1 MTHDSESPPPGKI
14 LTLLRWLQ
22 GWPQKDLAAAIDC
35 RSSLLSDYEA
45 GRKPLSRSRLEKIAA
60 RMGVSPEGIDEVADF
75 WKSFRSQ
82 RHLGPGDAKSRRI
95 AFIERFTQASA
106 AYAHALLAVSDA
118 EWAEEARREARSLW
132 ERLAQH
138 PPAQRRL
145 LVEGTL
151 HYQSWA
157 LSELVCQKSLEAA
170 ADRAD
175 RALALAELAVR
186 IAELSPGEF
195 EWCQRVQ
202 GYAWAHLG
210 NARRVAGDL
219 PSAEEAF
226 GRARVLWEAGEAIN
240 ISILNKALILGLEAS
255 LRIEQRRFSQA
266 LALLDRALGEHHEE
280 TLRKQLL
287 LNRASVLELAGDF
300 EGAIS
305 TLKELEPLLCEDSEP
320 RLVCVMRFSLAN
332 SFLQVG
338 NPEKAEALLP
348 SLRELTARLGNE
360 LDGLRTRWLEGRI
373 KASLGQRKEALFV
386 LSQVREDFLSR
397 GMAYDTALTLLEIAV
412 LYLETGHTS
421 EVRAL
426 ARQMAPLFKAQDV
439 HREALAAIRLF
450 REAAERE
457 AVTVEMAR
465 DLVSYLD
472 RARHDPTLRFEACPP
487 RHSPPM

>member
-1 MTHDSESPPPGKI
+1 MTNDSESPPSGKI

-22 GWPQKDLAAAIDC
+22 GWPQKDLAAAIGC

-60 RMGVSPEGIDEVADF
+60 RMGVSPEGIDEAVDF

-106 AYAHALLAVSDA
+106 AYAHALLAISDA

-132 ERLAQH
+132 ERLAQY

-151 HYQSWA
+151 RYQSWA

-186 IAELSPGEF
+186 IAELAPGEF

-226 GRARVLWEAGEAIN
+226 GRARMLWEAGAEVDLG
-240 ISILNKALILGLEAS
+240 ILNGARVLHLEAS
-255 LRIEQRRFSQA
+255 LRKDQRRLSEA
-266 LALLDRALGEHHEE
+266 IVLLDRASILADEMERQKI
-280 TLRKQLL
+280 LI
-287 LNRASVLELAGDF
+287 NRANVQELEGDF
-300 EGAIS
+300 RGAI
-305 TLKELEPLLCEDSEP
+305 D
-320 RLVCVMRFSLAN
+320 
-332 SFLQVG
+332 
-338 NPEKAEALLP
+338 
-348 SLRELTARLGNE
+348 SLREVLSLMPDTCEERLGWLVRFTLANNLLQAGQPKEAEELIPELQILAATLCNE
-360 LDGLRTRWLEGRI
+360 LDALRLRWLEGRI
-373 KASLGQRKEALFV
+373 AAGLGHRGQALLA
-386 LSQVREDFLSR
+386 LSQVREDLALR
-397 GMAYDTALTLLEIAV
+397 GLAYDTALVLLEIAV
-412 LYLETGHTS
+412 IHLEEGRPR
-421 EVRAL
+421 EVKAL
-426 ARQMAPLFKAQDV
+426 ARQMAPIFKAQGV
-439 HREALAAIRLF
+439 HREALVALRLF

-465 DLVSYLD
+465 NLVSYLD
-472 RARHDPTLRFEACPP
+472 RARHDPTLRFEASPP

>member
-1 MTHDSESPPPGKI
+1 MAYDPESPPPGKI

-22 GWPQKDLAAAIDC
+22 NWPQKDLAAAVGC
-35 RSSLLSDYEA
+35 GSPLLSDYEA
-45 GRKPLSRSRLEKIAA
+45 GRKPLSRSRLEEIAA
-60 RMGVSPEGIDEVADF
+60 RMGVLPEGIDEVADF
-75 WKSFRSQ
+75 WKSFRFQ
-82 RHLGPGDAKSRRI
+82 RRLGSGDAKARRN
-95 AFIERFTQASA
+95 AFIERFTRTSE
-106 AYAHALLAVSDA
+106 AYALAVLAMSDA

-132 ERLAQH
+132 ERLVQH
-138 PPAQRRL
+138 PPAKQRV
-145 LVEGTL
+145 LVEGARR
-151 HYQSWA
+151 YQSWA

-226 GRARVLWEAGEAIN
+226 GRARVLWEAGESID
-240 ISILNKALILGLEAS
+240 IKILNKALILGLEAS
-255 LRIEQRRFSQA
+255 LRMEQRRFSQA
-266 LALLDRALGEHHEE
+266 LVLLDRALSEHHEE

-287 LNRASVLELAGDF
+287 LNRANVLELAGDF

-305 TLKELEPLLCEDSEP
+305 TLKELEPLLSEDSEP

-348 SLRELTARLGNE
+348 SLGELTAGLGNE

-373 KASLGQRKEALFV
+373 KAALGQRKEAIFI
-386 LSQVREDFLSR
+386 LSQVREDLLLR
-397 GMAYDTALTLLEIAV
+397 GMAYDTALALLEIAV
-412 LYLETGHTS
+412 LYLEAGHTS
-421 EVRAL
+421 EVKVL
-426 ARQMAPLFKAQDV
+426 ARQMASLFKAQDV
-439 HREALAAIRLF
+439 HREALAALRIF

-465 DLVSYLD
+465 DLVSYLN
-472 RARHDPTLRFEACPP
+472 RARHDPTLRFENLPA
-487 RHSPPM
+487 ST